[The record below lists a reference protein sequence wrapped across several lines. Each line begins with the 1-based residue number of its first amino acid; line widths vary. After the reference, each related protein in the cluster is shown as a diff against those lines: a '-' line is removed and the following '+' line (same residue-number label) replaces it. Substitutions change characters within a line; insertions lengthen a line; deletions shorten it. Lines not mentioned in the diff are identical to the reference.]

1 MSTLTLSGITS
12 GYGDI
17 TIIRNLSLAAE
28 SGKLVA
34 LLGRNGAGKT
44 TTLRTVAGLLRSSAG
59 TITLDDRNITAHP
72 PYQRASAGIAFVQEG
87 KRIFRARTVEENLV
101 LGAFATRLKRRQLG
115 DRLEEA
121 YDRFPILRGRRQIS
135 AGALSGG
142 QQQMLAI
149 AQALMRHPSVLLLDE
164 PSAGLAP
171 TIVADVYEAIARL
184 RDDGLTIVLVEQAV
198 GWATSVADHIV
209 VIELGHPIY
218 DGVPV
223 GPDAE
228 AAIERLHLRSELAP
242 EPTGSS

>member
-17 TIIRNLSLAAE
+17 TIIRNLSFAAA
-28 SGKLVA
+28 SGRLVA

-44 TTLRTVAGLLRSSAG
+44 TTLRTVAGLLRSSSG
-59 TITLDDRNITAHP
+59 TITLDDRTITAHP

-209 VIELGHPIY
+209 VIELGRPIY
-218 DGVPV
+218 DGEPV
-223 GPDAE
+223 GPGAE

-242 EPTGSS
+242 ELTGGS